1 MKNIVVAFLLLA
13 VVSCKQPTTNATGSK
28 IGEEFDLKYGQST
41 QIQDHEPILITF
53 RDVGE
58 DSRCPKGAVCVWQ
71 GNARIVLQ
79 VAQQD
84 TTVNTTLEPKE
95 ITYSGRDG
103 FKYTIRLVSVSPYP
117 NAGEQIKLE
126 DYSIKLIVF
135 TNEIF

>member
-1 MKNIVVAFLLLA
+1 MKNIVVAFLLLTVA
-13 VVSCKQPTTNATGSK
+13 SCRQPTTNATGPK

-41 QIQDHEPILITF
+41 QIYNHERILITF
-53 RDVGE
+53 HSVGE

-84 TTVNTTLEPKE
+84 TTVNTALEPKE
-95 ITYSGRDG
+95 VTYSGQDG
-103 FKYTIRLVSVSPYP
+103 FQYTIRLVSVSPYP
-117 NAGEQIKLE
+117 NAGEEIKLE